1 MDSSNAPGDGPAPLG
16 KTLFTMLAVLPLILF
31 LCALNRWL
39 PGLDN
44 FEKIDG
50 VPFSIIAVLIL
61 LTSQVILAW
70 LYLALYE
77 KKEGENQ

>member
-1 MDSSNAPGDGPAPLG
+1 MDSSNASDDGSAPLG
-16 KTLFTMLAVLPLILF
+16 KTLFIVLAVLPLILF
-31 LCALNRWL
+31 LSALNRWL

-44 FEKIDG
+44 LEKFYG

-61 LTSQVILAW
+61 LASQVILAW

-77 KKEGENQ
+77 KKEGGNQ